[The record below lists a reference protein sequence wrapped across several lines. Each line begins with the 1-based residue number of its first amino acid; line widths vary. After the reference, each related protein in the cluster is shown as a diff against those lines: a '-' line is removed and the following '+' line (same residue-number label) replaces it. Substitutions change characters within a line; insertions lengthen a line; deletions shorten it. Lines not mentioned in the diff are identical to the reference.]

1 MKKYEKEP
9 WSEAERKI
17 LQDYYHT
24 LSSEELSKILPGR
37 SRNAM
42 AKQVQ
47 YLKRRN
53 RSFKT

>member
-9 WSEAERKI
+9 WSDAERN
-17 LQDYYHT
+17 LLREYYHT
-24 LSSEELSKILPGR
+24 LSSDELSKILPGR
-37 SRNAM
+37 TRNAM

-53 RSFKT
+53 WSFKT